1 MKAKVLRAILL
12 LFLLC
17 SIGEYFEFLLIKT
30 DQTFLAENVLC
41 KLFILVLIF
50 LVLRHRQESPQRIG
64 FRKEGVFKGAILGLS
79 LGISSFAISYAVE
92 YIVLHSMGKT
102 PSLKFFVSNF
112 ALQNQNITG
121 VSLTAIG
128 ICIAGNVLNVLAEEG
143 LFRGLFLHLGK
154 TAFRQ
159 RRNNLLQALLFGVW
173 HIVMVVAWVMDGSMS
188 VPAAIAMAAG
198 YVLLAGVLGYEWGL
212 CVQLTGTL
220 WAGIFEHFLNNF
232 LTNSLHMVTASGID
246 ELQILRIVL
255 SNILS
260 LTFVLLLIKQ
270 NKEKAAEQ

>member
-1 MKAKVLRAILL
+1 MRSIFL

-17 SIGEYFEFLLIKT
+17 SIVEYFEFLLIKT

-64 FRKEGVFKGAILGLS
+64 FRKEGFFKGAILGLS

-92 YIVLHSMGKT
+92 YIVLRSMGQT

-121 VSLTAIG
+121 VSLAAVG

-154 TAFRQ
+154 TAFTQ
-159 RRNNLLQALLFGVW
+159 RSSNLFQALLFGVW
-173 HIVMVVAWVMDGSMS
+173 HIVMVVGWVLDGSMG

-198 YVLLAGVLGYEWGL
+198 YVLLAGILGYEWGL
-212 CVQLTGTL
+212 CAQLTGTL
-220 WAGIFEHFLNNF
+220 WAGIFEHFF
-232 LTNSLHMVTASGID
+232 ITSATN
-246 ELQILRIVL
+246 
-255 SNILS
+255 
-260 LTFVLLLIKQ
+260 
-270 NKEKAAEQ
+270 